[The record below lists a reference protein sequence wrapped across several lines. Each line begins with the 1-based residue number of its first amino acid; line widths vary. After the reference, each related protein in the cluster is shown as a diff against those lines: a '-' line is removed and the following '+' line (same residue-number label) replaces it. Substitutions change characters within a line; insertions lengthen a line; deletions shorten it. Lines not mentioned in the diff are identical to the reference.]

1 MPRYVKHT
9 KEELIVEEKQSIE
22 EYKNGTYAQY
32 LADPVKYAEGKSENH
47 VKYVSEDFPKKL
59 EMNDEEIYQYAFKS
73 DYGYGT
79 LIQRSQ
85 FINCGNEDNTA
96 ATPVVPYVYF
106 GWKVLIV
113 HFIMFIW
120 NLGVNTLLVLYFAN
134 QNYRRIDLSK
144 SSTFNWEGVGAS
156 QWILSIP
163 LLLAPFVI
171 YFPLDLVGYPEAGLA
186 LIAVIG
192 MIFIISREFWLN
204 KLVKRFQEKRY
215 LIAEGFRN
223 K

>member
-1 MPRYVKHT
+1 
-9 KEELIVEEKQSIE
+9 
-22 EYKNGTYAQY
+22 
-32 LADPVKYAEGKSENH
+32 
-47 VKYVSEDFPKKL
+47 
-59 EMNDEEIYQYAFKS
+59 
-73 DYGYGT
+73 
-79 LIQRSQ
+79 
-85 FINCGNEDNTA
+85 
-96 ATPVVPYVYF
+96 
-106 GWKVLIV
+106 
-113 HFIMFIW
+113 MFIW

-144 SSTFNWEGVGAS
+144 ASTFNWEGVGAS
-156 QWILSIP
+156 QWILSVP

-171 YFPLDLVGYPEAGLA
+171 YFPLDLLGYPEVGLT
-186 LIAVIG
+186 LIGVIG